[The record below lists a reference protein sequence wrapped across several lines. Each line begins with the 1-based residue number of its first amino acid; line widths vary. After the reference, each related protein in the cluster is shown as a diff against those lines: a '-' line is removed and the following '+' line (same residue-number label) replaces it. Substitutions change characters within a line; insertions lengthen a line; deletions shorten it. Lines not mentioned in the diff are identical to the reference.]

1 MNAYMVWARKQ
12 RPIFSKAN
20 PNSSSAEISM
30 QLGIAWNKLSEEQKK
45 PYYTES
51 WRLKQEHEQLFP
63 DWVYKPLPKKGR
75 RKGSLQS
82 SDSQRR
88 PDHQPNHHIVM
99 NMPEEVPVHDLV
111 LEVSD
116 QFPGLSHQELLSPKD
131 FCFDPPLSFCF

>member
-63 DWVYKPLPKKGR
+63 GR
-75 RKGSLQS
+75 
-82 SDSQRR
+82 
-88 PDHQPNHHIVM
+88 
-99 NMPEEVPVHDLV
+99 
-111 LEVSD
+111 
-116 QFPGLSHQELLSPKD
+116 
-131 FCFDPPLSFCF
+131 